1 MTLDISD
8 NFESGAIGWQWQGWK
23 EPITNYVTTKKG
35 AAIVPAKGTSPN
47 DGRMM
52 IAASPE
58 YKYSVET
65 AVTLGKGNEAGL
77 MLFYRQNAFVGVTV
91 SKDVITI
98 HKSAASKD
106 EILNKFGES
115 LRLRLENKGKTL
127 TMSAS
132 KDGKEWVVIYE
143 NLDIANM
150 HHNKLGDFISLRPA
164 LCSIGEGET
173 QFHEFIYKP
182 IKE

>member
-23 EPITNYVTTKKG
+23 EPITTIVTTKKG
-35 AAIVPAKGTSPN
+35 AAIVPGKGTSPK

-58 YKYSVET
+58 YKYTVET
-65 AVTLGKGNEAGL
+65 SVTLGKGNEAGL

-98 HKSAASKD
+98 HKSASSKD

-132 KDGKEWVVIYE
+132 KDGNEWVVIYE
-143 NLDIANM
+143 NLDISNM

-164 LCSIGEGET
+164 LCSIGEGEAK
-173 QFHEFIYKP
+173 FHEFIYKP
-182 IKE
+182 IK